1 MVQPMIAGEVE
12 LLVGAVQDPSFGPV
26 LMLAMGGV
34 WSDLLDDRTFRLI
47 PITEP
52 EATAMV
58 NDLRCAPLLKGYRG
72 ALPCDIDAVENVL
85 VRVSRL
91 VADHPEIAE
100 LDLNP
105 LLVSADG
112 AVTVD
117 AKVRLGATSSAVMAP
132 LRCL

>member
-1 MVQPMIAGEVE
+1 MIEGEVE

-26 LMLAMGGV
+26 LMLAMGGL
-34 WSDLLDDRTFRLI
+34 WTELLDDRSFRLI
-47 PITEP
+47 PITRL

-58 NDLRCAPLLKGYRG
+58 NDLQSAPLLNGYRG
-72 ALPCDIDAVENVL
+72 AQVCDVAAVEDVL

-91 VADHPEIAE
+91 IADHPEIAE

-105 LLVSADG
+105 VRVSAGG

-117 AKVRLGATSSAVMAP
+117 AKVRLAANSSDARSPV
-132 LRCL
+132 RCL